1 MVNKGNVFQATI
13 LLSVSEDILTATTS
27 QAMIF
32 QTNFVTSY
40 NQLQSQ
46 QQQDDDT
53 IVCDPYHRILNEIL
67 GYNPN
72 FHLNEGSTNGGRKL
86 QNLPDQYHHH
96 QNHHYNI
103 TMKMIM
109 GTNDMAGISL
119 PRMLQRSS
127 GNNNK
132 ILHF

>member
-13 LLSVSEDILTATTS
+13 LLSVSEDILTATS
-27 QAMIF
+27 NQAMIF

-46 QQQDDDT
+46 PQDDA

-96 QNHHYNI
+96 QIII
-103 TMKMIM
+103 T
-109 GTNDMAGISL
+109 TL
-119 PRMLQRSS
+119 P
-127 GNNNK
+127 
-132 ILHF
+132 